1 MLQEL
6 GLIDIWRHL
15 HESDQEFTFYS
26 ARYNI
31 HSRIDYFFMFNKDY
45 HRVKDCTKDTF
56 RWETKNYSME
66 TKFEFIEQQH
76 I

>member
-15 HESDQEFTFYS
+15 HESDQEFTFFS
-26 ARYNI
+26 ARHNI